1 VIDPTPDLPDETSVN
16 TVRLP
21 TRIRNALAAVQVQ
34 TVGEVRRMPDRQLF
48 ALQNIG
54 RKSLAFLRRALGR
67 R

>member
-1 VIDPTPDLPDETSVN
+1 VIDPTPDLPDETPVN

-21 TRIRNALAAVQVQ
+21 TRIRNALAATEVR
-34 TVGEVRRMPDRQLF
+34 TVGEVRRMPDRHLF

-54 RKSLAFLRRALGR
+54 RGSLAFLRMAFGR

>member
-1 VIDPTPDLPDETSVN
+1 VIDPTPDLPDETPVN

-21 TRIRNALAAVQVQ
+21 TRIRNALAGEVQ

-54 RKSLAFLRRALGR
+54 RGSLAFLRMAFGR